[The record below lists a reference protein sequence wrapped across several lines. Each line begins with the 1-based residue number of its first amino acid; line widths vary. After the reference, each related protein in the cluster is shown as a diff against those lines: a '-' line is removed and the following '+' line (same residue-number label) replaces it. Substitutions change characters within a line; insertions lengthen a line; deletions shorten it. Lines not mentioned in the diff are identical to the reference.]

1 MSDFEFEKGRLQD
14 NLVAAS
20 QAGLSAI
27 DPGCALL
34 QKLRHSSHIVE
45 DLASLYTTHPYE
57 YAKIMRQLRGPLGDA
72 KVRRLNRLIQEKRE
86 AAAKA

>member
-14 NLVAAS
+14 NFIAAS

-27 DPGCALL
+27 DPGRALL

-45 DLASLYTTHPYE
+45 DLASLYTTHPSE
-57 YAKIMRQLRGPLGDA
+57 YAKIMRQLCGPLGLL
-72 KVRRLNRLIQEKRE
+72 KVRRLQWV
-86 AAAKA
+86 A